1 MPPDTSGQGKPPQ
14 NNTSAS
20 VSGSSTPSIDMAE
33 KAPFEKE
40 TSLTIDP
47 LAKEMGKEE
56 QQVEAEVEAEDTSN
70 YPHGLKLVTLIVAL
84 CLAVFLVALDQT
96 IIATAIPKITDRFN
110 SVNDIGWYG
119 SAYFLTSTALQPS
132 FGRIYK
138 VFQIKWVFLS
148 AISVFELGSLICAVA
163 PSSTALIVGRAIA
176 GIGVGGIF
184 SGSLVIIAHSLP
196 LIRRPMV
203 FGLFGA
209 MWGLASVAGPLLGG
223 VFTDKISWRWC
234 FYINL
239 PIGGFSILV
248 VLLVLH
254 IPQDPNLSEK
264 PIFKRILEL
273 DLVGAGILI
282 PGIIC
287 LLLAVQWGGS
297 TYAWSNSRII
307 GLFVGAGCLLVLFGI
322 SQWRLGEAATIPPRL
337 LTQRTLMAACG
348 FVFFFGAG
356 VFVLMYYLPLYL
368 QSVKGSS
375 PTRSGIQILPL
386 MLSTVF
392 TSILAGILVTIIGYY
407 TPLLIGASAL
417 MTVGYGLIST
427 FTIDSPFREWFG
439 YQICAGLGA
448 GFGFNLPLVAVQTAL
463 PMKDIPQG
471 TVLLMF
477 CQSLG
482 GALFI
487 AVAQSVFSNGLVS
500 GVAKYAPDIDSQLLI
515 NTGATAIR
523 GVLAKIGMEDH
534 LRQVIEA
541 YVYALKDCYRVT
553 VAVSGISFIAACF
566 LEWKSVKKAKQAG
579 AEAMPAMG

>member
-1 MPPDTSGQGKPPQ
+1 
-14 NNTSAS
+14 
-20 VSGSSTPSIDMAE
+20 MAE

-40 TSLTIDP
+40 TSLTTDT

-184 SGSLVIIAHSLP
+184 SGSLVIIAHSRKQIKTADVNLQALTTAGTVP

-254 IPQDPNLSEK
+254 IPQDPKLSEK

-500 GVAKYAPDIDSQLLI
+500 GVAKYAPDIDPQLLI

-523 GVLAKIGMEDH
+523 SVLAKIGMEDH